1 MQSAL
6 LPSLGRPLRDSILE
20 AADRFLPASRARG
33 ASDAQ
38 SARASDA
45 RLSDARLSDARLSDA
60 EWARRAR
67 AAVFLCWLGTFWT
80 ITFAVA
86 YAAAGSPAAGA
97 ALGVVSATL
106 LFGPFGIRRGWALST
121 IAQLGTGATWLAT
134 FIVAWRTGGFES
146 PAIVWGFFHPLT
158 MYAVCG
164 LRSAALWSLL
174 SGVQIVLIF
183 FAEMAGVRFAHD
195 LTPVTAHAFEVSALL
210 ACIGAFGMVL
220 GPLELARRASLAA
233 LEQSNRVIERERILG
248 DMHDGVGSQLLGL
261 VVELRAQRIEG
272 PRLLAAVE
280 SCLDDLRLAV
290 HTLDASQPSL
300 ELIFGEQRA
309 RLEARCAAAG
319 LELVW
324 SSAVLDPPAQLD
336 PADVLQALRFVQE
349 AFSNALRHAHARRIE
364 LGLRRVPDQP
374 SEPRQQSA
382 PGRLEIV
389 IADDGAGF
397 DPARV
402 AGSGR
407 GLAGLQLRA
416 HRLGGELLLASSDQ
430 GTSVT
435 LRFPG

>member
-1 MQSAL
+1 MQNVL
-6 LPSLGRPLRDSILE
+6 VPSLGRPLRDTILE
-20 AADRFLPASRARG
+20 AADRFLPASRG
-33 ASDAQ
+33 HE
-38 SARASDA
+38 
-45 RLSDARLSDARLSDA
+45 A

-80 ITFAVA
+80 VSFAVA

-97 ALGVVSATL
+97 ALAVVSATL

-164 LRSAALWSLL
+164 LRPAAIWSLL
-174 SGVQIVLIF
+174 SGAQILLIF
-183 FAEMAGVRFAHD
+183 FAEMAGVSFAHD
-195 LTPVTAHAFEVSALL
+195 LTPVSAHVFELSALL

-220 GPLELARRASLAA
+220 GPLELARRASLAT

-272 PRLLAAVE
+272 PRLLETVE

-290 HTLDASQPSL
+290 HALDASQPSL
-300 ELIFGEQRA
+300 ELVFGEQRA

-319 LELVW
+319 LELSW
-324 SSAVLDPPAQLD
+324 SNAELNPPAALD
-336 PADVLQALRFVQE
+336 PAGVLQALRFVQE
-349 AFSNALRHAHARRIE
+349 AFTNALRHARARRIE
-364 LGLRRVPDQP
+364 LRLRRMPG
-374 SEPRQQSA
+374 EPGQ
-382 PGRLEIV
+382 PGRIEIV
-389 IADDGAGF
+389 IADDGVGF

-407 GLAGLQLRA
+407 GLAGLELRSL
-416 HRLGGELLLASSDQ
+416 RLGGELLLASTSQ
-430 GTSVT
+430 GTTVT